1 MHLSALFIRRPVAT
15 TLLSL
20 ALLLAGSV
28 AYSVLPVASLPDV
41 DFPVIGASAGLP
53 GASPETMASA
63 VATPLERQF
72 GRIAGVNQMTSS
84 SSLGSASVTLQFD
97 IDRNI
102 DAAARDVQAA
112 INAARSQ
119 LPSYLPQNPSYRKA
133 NPAEAPILILTLT
146 SDVVPKPQIY
156 DIADSILAQKI
167 SQIQGVG
174 QCFVGGS
181 AQPAVRVELNPMQ
194 LGNNGVGLD
203 AVRTALANA
212 NANRPKGAF
221 QDATNRWQIDDDDQ
235 IFKASDYAPIIAGYN
250 KTTGAP
256 VRVGDLGTVTNAV
269 SDIHTMGV
277 SGINPDKGPPGKLKD
292 AILIIVFKIPG
303 ANVID
308 AVDKVLAE
316 LPHLQAEI
324 PPTIKIDVAV
334 DRTTTIRASVHDV
347 EISLIIS
354 VLLVVLVVFLFLREV
369 WATVIPSVAVPLS
382 LVGTFGV
389 MYLLG
394 YSVDNLSL
402 MALTISTGFVVDDA
416 IVVIENITR
425 YLEVGMS
432 PYEAA
437 MKGSREIGFTVLSM
451 STSLIAVFIPIL
463 LMGGIVGKLFREFAV
478 TLSVAIAVSLLV
490 SLTTTPMLCAQFLKS
505 RDETRHGRLYR
516 MSERG
521 FQWMHDE
528 YAMGLRWVLRHQ
540 WLILFVAVGTAVLN
554 VVLFMVV
561 PKGFFPQQDTGR
573 LGGRTR
579 AAQDISFTAMS
590 EKQRTL
596 AQMVMEDP
604 AIGSVTAFVGG
615 NGPGGGSSNVGNMFI
630 ALKPLNQRPSH
641 VTADA
646 VVNRLRRKLTS
657 VPGATL
663 FLQSQQDIQIGG
675 RGSDAQYQYTLSDE
689 NIQELNTWAP
699 QLQARMRSM
708 PELRDVSTDQQ
719 DQGLAATLVID
730 RDTAARLGIT
740 TAAIDQVL
748 YDAFGQREVST
759 MYTGLNQ
766 YFVVMEVD
774 PKYQLS
780 PDALNGIYIKASNVV
795 GSTTATPNT
804 GTTTATPTAASG
816 GGAAAAVAAP
826 AVPAA
831 PAANL
836 SNGGASNLG
845 TTSAPG
851 TSTSPFSVAAPVVST
866 TFGAAGTPSTLTS
879 VAPTTSGSS
888 SSPAGSAPATITFTP
903 PGNTVVP
910 PITLP
915 TNAPVTAQAST
926 AIVSAVGSAT
936 AAAGGGAA
944 TAAAAPTPSTGGA
957 MVPLSAIAHYERQR
971 TSLQVNHQ
979 GQYPAVTLTFNLAP
993 NVALGDAVTALQKA
1007 EADMG
1012 MPSAVHAT
1020 FQGTAQAFQQSLS
1033 SEPWLILAALVA
1045 VYIVLGILY
1054 ESLIH
1059 PLTILST
1066 LPPAGVGA
1074 IMALL
1079 ITGTD
1084 LSIIAL
1090 IGIIL
1095 LIGIVKKN
1103 AIMMIDFA
1111 LQAERDQGLPP
1122 EEAITQA
1129 CLLRFR
1135 PIMMTTLAAMF
1146 GGLPLAIG
1154 MGTGSELR
1162 QPLGITIVGGLIV
1175 SQMLTLF
1182 TTPVVYLFFD
1192 RLQWRVM
1199 KLRKIG
1205 SELEEAPGD

>member
-1 MHLSALFIRRPVAT
+1 MHLSAPFIRRPVAT
-15 TLLSL
+15 SLLSV

-41 DFPVIGASAGLP
+41 DFPVIGVGAGLP
-53 GASPETMASA
+53 GASPETMASS

-97 IDRNI
+97 INRNI
-102 DAAARDVQAA
+102 DAAARDVQAS

-133 NPAEAPILILTLT
+133 NPAEAPILILSLT

-156 DIADSILAQKI
+156 DMADSILAQKI
-167 SQIQGVG
+167 AQIQGVG
-174 QCFVGGS
+174 QVFVGGS
-181 AQPAVRVELNPMQ
+181 SSPAVRVELNPMQ
-194 LGNNGVGLD
+194 LGNNGIGLE

-221 QDATNRWQIDDDDQ
+221 QDANHRWTISDNDQ
-235 IFKASDYAPIIAGYN
+235 IFKAQDYAPIIAGYN
-250 KTTGAP
+250 PQTGAP
-256 VRVGDLGTVTNAV
+256 VRISDLGTVTDSIA
-269 SDIHTMGV
+269 DIHTAGV
-277 SGINPDKGPPGKLKD
+277 SGINPDTGPPSQLKS
-292 AILIIVFKIPG
+292 AVMLVIFKIPG
-303 ANVID
+303 ANVIST
-308 AVDKVLAE
+308 VDNVMAE
-316 LPHLQAEI
+316 MPHLQAAI
-324 PPTIKIDVAV
+324 PPTIKIDVVV
-334 DRTTTIRASVHDV
+334 DRTTTIRSSVRDV

-354 VLLVVLVVFLFLREV
+354 VVLVVLVVFLFLREA
-369 WATVIPSVAVPLS
+369 WATIIPSVAVPLS

-394 YSVDNLSL
+394 YTIDNLSL

-425 YLEVGMS
+425 YLEMGMK
-432 PYEAA
+432 PFEAA

-478 TLSVAIAVSLLV
+478 TLSVTIAVSLLV
-490 SLTTTPMLCAQFLKS
+490 SLTTTPMLCAKFLKS
-505 RDETRHGRLYR
+505 RDESRHGSIYR
-516 MSERG
+516 ASERV
-521 FQWMHDE
+521 FQWLHGE
-528 YAMGLRWVLRHQ
+528 YATGLRWVLRHQ
-540 WLILFVAVGTAVLN
+540 WLMLGVLFGTFWLNVYLFVI
-554 VVLFMVV
+554 V

-573 LGGRTR
+573 LSGSTR
-579 AAQDISFTAMS
+579 AAQDISFEAMRV
-590 EKQRTL
+590 KQRQL
-596 AQMVMEDP
+596 AQMVLDDP
-604 AIGSVTAFVGG
+604 AVRSVTAFA
-615 NGPGGGSSNVGNMFI
+615 GGGRNSNNVGFMFI
-630 ALKPLNQRPSH
+630 ALKPLEKRPGRVAASE
-641 VTADA
+641 

-663 FLQSQQDIQIGG
+663 FLQVQQELQIGG

-689 NIQELNTWAP
+689 NLNELNTWAP

-719 DQGLAATLVID
+719 NQGLAANLVIN
-730 RDTAARLGIT
+730 RDTASRLGIT
-740 TAAIDQVL
+740 TASIDQVL

-774 PKYQLS
+774 PRYQLS
-780 PDALNGIYIKASNVV
+780 PDSLNGIYIKANNAV
-795 GSTTATPNT
+795 GAATAVPNT
-804 GTTTATPTAASG
+804 GTTTAAAT
-816 GGAAAAVAAP
+816 AAVAAP
-826 AVPAA
+826 AAAFTAQPAPTGAVAAFPTAAGNLVTATTTPGTATTTPWIATTANPALAGTLSGMA
-831 PAANL
+831 PASSAAASSTGSSAAL
-836 SNGGASNLG
+836 ASSAIEPAVGAPTGGA
-845 TTSAPG
+845 
-851 TSTSPFSVAAPVVST
+851 
-866 TFGAAGTPSTLTS
+866 
-879 VAPTTSGSS
+879 
-888 SSPAGSAPATITFTP
+888 
-903 PGNTVVP
+903 
-910 PITLP
+910 
-915 TNAPVTAQAST
+915 
-926 AIVSAVGSAT
+926 
-936 AAAGGGAA
+936 
-944 TAAAAPTPSTGGA
+944 AAAAPSAASTGG
-957 MVPLSAIAHYERQR
+957 MVPLSTIAHYEQQR
-971 TSLQVNHQ
+971 TPLQVNHQ
-979 GQYPAVTLTFNLAP
+979 GQYPAITLTFNLAP
-993 NVALGDAVTALQKA
+993 SVALGDAVTALQKVQR
-1007 EADMG
+1007 DMG
-1012 MPSAVHAT
+1012 MPSAIHAT
-1020 FQGTAQAFQQSLS
+1020 FQGTAQAFQDSLKN
-1033 SEPWLILAALVA
+1033 EPYLILAALVA

-1074 IMALL
+1074 ILALL
-1079 ITGTD
+1079 LTGTD
-1084 LSIIAL
+1084 MSIIAL

-1122 EEAITQA
+1122 VEAIYQA

-1135 PIMMTTLAAMF
+1135 PIMMTTMAALF

-1154 MGTGSELR
+1154 MGVGSELR
-1162 QPLGITIVGGLIV
+1162 KPLGITIVGGLIV

-1182 TTPVVYLFFD
+1182 STPVVYLFFD

-1199 KLRKIG
+1199 KLHKLG
-1205 SELEEAPGD
+1205 SELEEAHGD